1 MSKWALVLFAL
12 GLLVGCS
19 DSETTKVKEGP
30 EIVDSNNT
38 ETPGVEETDTTATE
52 EEDVEETAI
61 EVTEDE
67 ATINTAVFVYAEDVE
82 VTDARDITQHLNL
95 VIHMSDE
102 LTPGL
107 ATQHILNQTY
117 DFLQQQDI
125 EGANTLTIGIMQA
138 DMRIFQFTIDV
149 KSFVPIDSEPM
160 AACVLKAAQIDKMK
174 PEVEEYGIVMG
185 LW

>member
-1 MSKWALVLFAL
+1 MSRLAILLLALFILF
-12 GLLVGCS
+12 GCS
-19 DSETTKVKEGP
+19 NSETTKENEEP
-30 EIVDSNNT
+30 EVVESIET
-38 ETPGVEETDTTATE
+38 ETPAVEETDSVAIE
-52 EEDVEETAI
+52 EETVEETTVSEEAAI
-61 EVTEDE
+61 D
-67 ATINTAVFVYAEDVE
+67 TAVFAYAEDVE

-125 EGANTLTIGIMQA
+125 KGANTLTIGIMQA
-138 DMRIFQFTIDV
+138 DLRIFQFTINV
-149 KSFVPIDSEPM
+149 KSFVPIESEPM
-160 AACVLKAAQIDKMK
+160 AACVLKASQIDKMK
-174 PEVEEYGIVMG
+174 PEVEEYGIAVG